1 MRRRDVLASLLA
13 MTGASQSALWAA
25 EPSRVYRLAI
35 CDGAEVTH
43 PLENWVWST
52 VFARLGQLGYT
63 EGKNLMVE
71 RYNAKGRVEHY
82 AEIAG
87 NIVQANP
94 DIILVSLNHQLAAQV
109 AKATSTIPIVTAIG
123 SVDSG
128 IVRNINRPEGNIT
141 GIVFDAGIE
150 MQGKHLDLL
159 LQAVPAA
166 SRVAYLS
173 NRYDW
178 EGAWGLAVQEAGRQ
192 LGKSIIGVTV
202 EDSAGEAE
210 YRQAFE
216 TMAQQSADAL
226 VINGLFP
233 NYLYRELILEQ
244 ALKHRLPS
252 ISWWADLVQ
261 KGQAPIAYAANFPD
275 FPEKLAD
282 VAGRILSG
290 VRVADIPLA
299 QPTKFILV
307 INLKTAKALGF
318 EIAPTLVAQADA
330 VIE

>member
-1 MRRRDVLASLLA
+1 MRRRDFLAGLLT
-13 MTGASQSALWAA
+13 TGGAGAVWAA
-25 EPSRVYRLAI
+25 EPNRVYRLAV
-35 CDGAEVTH
+35 CEGAEVTH
-43 PLENWVWST
+43 PIENWVWST
-52 VFARLGQLGYT
+52 MFTRLGQLGYT
-63 EGKNLMVE
+63 EGKNLVVE
-71 RYNAKGRVEHY
+71 RYNCNGRAENY
-82 AEIAG
+82 AAIAG
-87 NIVQANP
+87 KMVQTHPDVIV
-94 DIILVSLNHQLAAQV
+94 VSFNHQLIAQV

-159 LQAVPAA
+159 RQAVPAA

-178 EGAWGLAVQEAGRQ
+178 EGAWGRAVQEAGR
-192 LGKSIIGVTV
+192 KSGISITGVTV

-216 TMAQQSADAL
+216 TMAQQSTDAL

-233 NYLYRELILEQ
+233 NYLYRELILEL

-261 KGQAPIAYAANFPD
+261 NGQAPIAYTANFPD

-282 VAGRILSG
+282 LTGQTLSG
-290 VRVADIPLA
+290 ARVADIPLA
-299 QPTKFILV
+299 QPTKFILA
-307 INLKTAKALGF
+307 INLKTAKALGV
-318 EIAPTLVAQADA
+318 EIPPTLTAQADA

>member
-1 MRRRDVLASLLA
+1 MRRRHFLAGLLA
-13 MTGASQSALWAA
+13 TTGAGALWAA
-25 EPSRVYRLAI
+25 EPNRVYRLAI
-35 CDGAEVTH
+35 CEAIEVTH

-52 VFARLGQLGYT
+52 MFAHLGQLGYT

-71 RYNAKGRVEHY
+71 RYNAKGQAEHY
-82 AEIAG
+82 AEIAR
-87 NIVQANP
+87 NVVQANP
-94 DIILVSLNHQLAAQV
+94 DVIVVSLNHQLTAQV
-109 AKATSTIPIVTAIG
+109 AKATSKIPIITAIG
-123 SVDSG
+123 SADSG

-141 GIVFDAGIE
+141 GIIFDAGIE

-159 LQAVPAA
+159 RQAVPAA

-178 EGAWGLAVQEAGRQ
+178 EGAWGRAVLKAGRQ
-192 LGKSIIGVTV
+192 SGISIIGVTV
-202 EDSAGEAE
+202 EDSAGEEE

-226 VINGLFP
+226 VANGLFP
-233 NYLYRELILEQ
+233 NYLYRELIAEL

-252 ISWWADLVQ
+252 ITWWPDLVE
-261 KGQAPIAYAANFPD
+261 KGQVPIAYAANFPD
-275 FPEKLAD
+275 FPERLAD
-282 VAGRILSG
+282 LVGQVLND

-299 QPTKFILV
+299 QPTKFILA
-307 INLKTAKALGF
+307 INLKTAKALGL
-318 EIAPTLVAQADA
+318 EIPPALIAQADK